1 MVFKADGSYTYTPN
15 LDYVGNDSFT
25 VTVSDGN
32 GGTAIATVKIN
43 LTPVNDPSVLVRDQ
57 QTVLEDNP
65 ASGNVLTND
74 SDVDNVLSVA
84 TFSIGGSN
92 YTAGQTA
99 TIANVGTLTMAAN
112 GDYTFT
118 PVANWNGNMP
128 QATYTTNTGSSATL
142 DVTVTAVNDAPT
154 ANGGAVTGTE
164 DTPLTLTWSQ
174 FNASDVDTSANNLS
188 IRISTL
194 PADGKLQYLNGTT
207 WEDVAMNKLVSKADI
222 DLGKLR
228 FAPDLHESG
237 DNNFTSTGLGNQKP
251 DYAQFKYTVFDGNSG
266 SSSATMNV
274 DIVAKADAP
283 TISIGGVTLVD
294 GGSSSTI
301 PKGNGLTVQYFAPN
315 ANDGMNTTTAGDTA
329 NIESAMESS
338 TATSTTIQ
346 TAPDKASVTSDSGYR
361 ITGLIYL
368 EAGKTYTF
376 SGSRDDTVLMKIGG
390 TAVLNSPYDNFGD
403 FSATPYKPTTSGYF
417 SYEFVMFNVSG
428 IGNFDLNIS
437 VNGAPAIDFNATNFN
452 LYSSLTELEKA
463 GGVHG
468 PLIPVGDGGIYPAG
482 LSGQED
488 IFIKLSRLSVTL
500 VDKDGSESI
509 TAISLSG
516 LKAGS
521 IVTDGTN
528 NYTVP
533 VGNDA
538 LNLQG
543 WNLANLS
550 IKPPLNFNGQYDIFV
565 NATST
570 EGSNND
576 SASSKV
582 TLSVNVLNSYDAA
595 VAIDDGNTIKEDS
608 TPNPISGNVLTNDQ
622 NSDSMA
628 LTVSKV
634 NGSTT
639 VTAAGTT
646 VQGEFGTLLI
656 KADGTYSY
664 TLDNSNPRVN
674 GLVNG
679 QQLLEKFT
687 YTLSDGTGTS
697 TATLNIT
704 INGNSDLVTLFGS
717 SANDQITDNYGE
729 SITLG
734 TGETEEGRQFVLQ
747 LGATAI
753 GNNPNGTNMIQ
764 NTLGINQVIDSAGGN
779 DYVEAGR
786 GNDIIYLG
794 DSGNNNHKVTGI
806 LPTAQDIDRTALMQM
821 NWDGVGADRLLIDD
835 KSLSTNARMNV
846 FGGTTANEKG
856 LASEWAD
863 LAHGGSGNDV
873 IYGQSGVD
881 LMYGGTGNDYLDG
894 GTGSDGLRGGTGN
907 DVLRGGAGNDI
918 LRGDAGSDVFL
929 WMPGDQAQNRGV
941 VSIGNVPGMSA
952 SDLGVSSA
960 LNIVASATDV
970 VKDFKT
976 TEGDKLDLRDLLQ
989 GENHDANNP
998 NDIGNLLNHLHFEKS
1013 GTGTVVHISTAGE
1026 FVNGAYDASK
1036 EDQTIIL
1043 QGVNLTGA
1051 TDTDILK
1058 NLLQNNR
1065 LIVD

>member
-1 MVFKADGSYTYTPN
+1 S
-15 LDYVGNDSFT
+15 
-25 VTVSDGN
+25 
-32 GGTAIATVKIN
+32 
-43 LTPVNDPSVLVRDQ
+43 
-57 QTVLEDNP
+57 
-65 ASGNVLTND
+65 
-74 SDVDNVLSVA
+74 
-84 TFSIGGSN
+84 
-92 YTAGQTA
+92 
-99 TIANVGTLTMAAN
+99 
-112 GDYTFT
+112 
-118 PVANWNGNMP
+118 
-128 QATYTTNTGSSATL
+128 
-142 DVTVTAVNDAPT
+142 NDAPT
-154 ANGGAVTGTE
+154 ATGGAVTGTE
-164 DTPLTLTWSQ
+164 DTPLTLTWAQ

-228 FAPDLHESG
+228 FVPDLHESG
-237 DNNFTSTGLGNQKP
+237 DNDFTSTGVGNQKP
-251 DYAQFKYTVFDGNSG
+251 DYAQFKYTVFDGNAD

-294 GGSSSTI
+294 GGVSSSAI

-315 ANDGMNTTTAGDTA
+315 ANDAMNTTTARDTA
-329 NIESAMESS
+329 NIESAMESG
-338 TATSTTIQ
+338 TASSTTIQ
-346 TAPDKASVTSDSGYR
+346 TAPDKPSVATDSGYR

-390 TAVLNSPYDNFGD
+390 TTVLNSPFDNFGN

-417 SYEFVMFNVSG
+417 SYEFVMFNASG
-428 IGNFDLNIS
+428 IGNFDLKVS
-437 VNGAPAIDFNATNFN
+437 VNGAPAVDFNATNFN
-452 LYSSLTELEKA
+452 LYSSLTALENA

-468 PLIPVGDGGIYPAG
+468 PLIPVGDGGIYPVG
-482 LSGQED
+482 LNGQED
-488 IFIKLSRLSVTL
+488 SFIKLSGLSVNL

-521 IVTDGTN
+521 IVTDGVN

-533 VGNDA
+533 VGNDS
-538 LNLQG
+538 LSIQG

-570 EGSNND
+570 EGSNKD

-582 TLSVNVLNSYDAA
+582 KLSVTVLNSYDAA

-622 NSDSMA
+622 NPDSMT
-628 LTVSKV
+628 LTVTKV
-634 NGSTT
+634 NGNTT
-639 VTAAGTT
+639 VTSAGTT
-646 VQGEFGTLLI
+646 IQGEFGTLLI

-697 TATLNIT
+697 SATLNIT
-704 INGNSDLVTLFGS
+704 INGNSDAVTLFGS
-717 SANDQITDNYGE
+717 SLNDQITDNYGE

-734 TGETEEGRQFVLQ
+734 AGETEEGRQFILQ

-753 GNNPNGTNMIQ
+753 GNNPNGANMIQ
-764 NTLGINQVIDSAGGN
+764 NTAGINQVIDAAGGN

-794 DSGNNNHKVTGI
+794 DSGDNAHKVTGV
-806 LPTAQDIDRTALMQM
+806 LPTAQDVNRTSLMQM
-821 NWDGVGADRLLIDD
+821 SWNGVGADPLLFDD
-835 KSLSTNARMNV
+835 QTLSKDARMNV
-846 FGGTTANEKG
+846 FGGTTENEKG

-873 IYGQSGVD
+873 IYGQAGVD
-881 LMYGGTGNDYLDG
+881 LMYGGSGNDYLDG

-907 DVLRGGAGNDI
+907 DILRGGAGNDI

-929 WMPGDQAQNRGV
+929 WLPGDQAQNRGV
-941 VSIGNVPGMSA
+941 VSISSVPGMSA
-952 SDLGVSSA
+952 TDFGVSNT
-960 LNIVASATDV
+960 LKIVASATDV

-976 TEGDKLDLRDLLQ
+976 AEGDKLDLRDLLQ

-1013 GTGTVVHISTAGE
+1013 GTSTVVHISTAGE
-1026 FVNGAYDASK
+1026 FVNGTYDASK

-1043 QGVNLTGA
+1043 QGVDLTTAGNDQA
-1051 TDTDILK
+1051 IIQTLLSNK
-1058 NLLQNNR
+1058 NLLT
-1065 LIVD
+1065 D